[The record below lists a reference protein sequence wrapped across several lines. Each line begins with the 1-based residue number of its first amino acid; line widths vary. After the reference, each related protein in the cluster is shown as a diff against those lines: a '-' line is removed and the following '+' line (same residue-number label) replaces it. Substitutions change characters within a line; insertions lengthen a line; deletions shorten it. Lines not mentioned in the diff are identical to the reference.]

1 MMAVVDAD
9 LMFRDIDIGTNGRI
23 SDGGVWNKCS
33 LCEAI
38 TGNKLNIPDTEP
50 LSSRNTPIPI
60 VCLLQM
66 MHSGLKPYL
75 MKLCLQ

>member
-9 LMFRDIDIGTNGRI
+9 LIFRYIDIGTNGRI

-38 TGNKLNIPDTEP
+38 TGNELNLPDTES
-50 LSSRNTPIPI
+50 LSSKYIDLLL
-60 VCLLQM
+60 CLLQM
-66 MHSGLKPYL
+66 MHSA
-75 MKLCLQ
+75 